1 MIAEVLAVGSELLLG
16 QIANTNARDIAGA
29 LATVGVET
37 VRLSAVADEPERLVT
52 ALGEALG
59 RAEVVVICGG
69 LGPTHDDLTRE
80 GLAEATGRPLERRP
94 ELEAA
99 LRERFRAIGRTM
111 AAANLKQA
119 DCPVG
124 AESIVNPL
132 GTAPGVFLEHEG
144 RLVFALPGVPDEMAA
159 MLADFV
165 LPTLA
170 ARTGGLGLT
179 TRTIRTAGIGESD
192 LAERVKDVLDRV
204 GSTPAADGAPRLAIL
219 ASDGEVRL
227 CLTARGHA
235 QELAALDAEI
245 RGRLGALVYGADGDS
260 LAGAVSAVLRERGM
274 HLAVAESLT
283 GGMLAARI
291 VGVPGASEVL
301 VAGYVA
307 YTPAAKVRDLGV
319 PQAVIDAHGLVSE
332 ETARAMAEGA
342 LRRTRADV
350 ALSTTGEAG
359 PLPAEADVG
368 RVCIGLAWAG
378 GSQAW
383 SYSVIGGREVAGGGS
398 VAQARGREMIRRRT
412 CTFALA
418 RLHRWLTEQPG
429 LPPG

>member
-1 MIAEVLAVGSELLLG
+1 MIAEILAVGSELLLG
-16 QIANTNARDIAGA
+16 QIANTNAAEIAGA

-37 VRLSAVADEPERLVT
+37 VRLSAVADQPERLVV
-52 ALGEALG
+52 ALRESLG
-59 RAEVVVICGG
+59 RAEVLVVCGG

-80 GLAEATGRPLERRP
+80 GLAEATGRPLVRRP

-99 LRERFRAIGRTM
+99 LRERFRALGRTM
-111 AAANLKQA
+111 AAGNLKQA

-124 AESIVNPL
+124 AQSIENPL

-165 LPTLA
+165 LPALA
-170 ARTGGLGLT
+170 ARTGGEGLT

-192 LAERVKDVLDRV
+192 LAERIQDVLARV
-204 GSTPAADGAPRLAIL
+204 GSAPAAEGAPRLAIL

-235 QELAALDAEI
+235 SELAALEAEI
-245 RGRLGALVYGADGDS
+245 RALLGPLVYDGDS
-260 LAGAVSAVLRERGM
+260 LAGAVSAQLRERGM

-291 VGVPGASEVL
+291 VGVPGASEIL
-301 VAGYVA
+301 LAGYVA
-307 YTPAAKVRDLGV
+307 YTAAAKVRDLGV
-319 PQAVIDAHGLVSE
+319 PQGVIDAHGLVSE
-332 ETARAMAEGA
+332 ATARAMAEGA
-342 LRRTRADV
+342 RRRTGADV
-350 ALSTTGEAG
+350 ALATTGEAG
-359 PLPAEADVG
+359 PLPAEAEVG
-368 RVCIGLAWAG
+368 QVCIGLAWEG
-378 GSQAW
+378 GALAW
-383 SYSVIGGREVAGGGS
+383 SYAVIGGRAVTAGGP
-398 VAQARGREMIRRRT
+398 AARTRGREMVRRRT

-418 RLHRWLTEQPG
+418 RLHRWLVEQPG
-429 LPPG
+429 GVGG